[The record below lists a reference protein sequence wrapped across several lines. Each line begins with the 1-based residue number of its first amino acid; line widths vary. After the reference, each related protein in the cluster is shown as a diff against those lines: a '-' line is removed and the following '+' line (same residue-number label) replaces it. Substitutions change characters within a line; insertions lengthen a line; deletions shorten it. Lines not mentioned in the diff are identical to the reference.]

1 MTKFLLIFFVIQFIF
16 NLIFLA
22 ILYRHGK
29 NSKSNYSK
37 ISDEEYKEFQEW
49 INNRNN
55 KKKNERNLSCRRDG

>member
-22 ILYRHGK
+22 ILYRYGK
-29 NSKSNYSK
+29 KTTNDYSK
-37 ISDEEYKEFQEW
+37 VSDEEYKEFQEW

-55 KKKNERNLSCRRDG
+55 KEKNERNLSCRRDG